1 MRMKVI
7 RSNFVALGLL
17 LGSEAAVATMVWGPD
32 GAYTI
37 TESSSGYVISSMT
50 GGGNTLVTRTST
62 GYVIQSPD
70 KPDVYIDNTGPG
82 PELVPVLPG
91 GVTAEPPKINTDVF
105 DSRF

>member
-1 MRMKVI
+1 MKMRMKVI
-7 RSNFVALGLL
+7 QSNFVAALL
-17 LGSEAAVATMVWGPD
+17 LLPSFAGATMVWGPD

-37 TESSSGYVISSMT
+37 TESSNGYVISSMT

-70 KPDVYIDNTGPG
+70 KPDMYIDNTGPG

-91 GVTAEPPKINTDVF
+91 PSTPGKINTDIF